1 LFNPKSH
8 LLNQI
13 TNCKS
18 MKKYL
23 LVLLSA
29 FCVHFLTAQ
38 ERTVSGKITD
48 AESGETIPGANVIE
62 KGTTN
67 GTVTDFDGNYR
78 LSVSEGATLTV
89 SFVGYASQEIVVGSR
104 SVIDVQLALD
114 IQSLTEVVVIGYG
127 EVEQADAT
135 GAVAAVS
142 AKDFNQGLIASP
154 EQLIAGK
161 TAGVQ
166 ISGNSG
172 APGDGVQLRIRGTN
186 SIRSNNNPLFV
197 VDGVP
202 LAGGVQPGSADVGFG
217 TSGDIN
223 PLNFINPNDI
233 ESISI
238 LKDASATAIYGSRGA
253 NGVVIITTKSGEGSK
268 GAFQFNSS
276 VSISSPANEYD
287 LLERDAFLDAVAQF
301 GGDRTAQDFGENT
314 DWQDF
319 VTRTSVSHTQN
330 LTYTKGFSNGSM
342 LASLGYD
349 DQQGILENSFMKRLT
364 GRVNGSRSFLDER
377 LNVNVSSTFSNVRRE
392 DPPISGSAGFQ
403 GDILGA
409 AYSANPTWPTDPDFD
424 AGGQRSP
431 ANMLEYYRSDG
442 RTNRILANITA
453 DYELAESLTAKLTYG
468 IDYSDAE
475 TVTLVSGDALN
486 AGNGVQD
493 FGQGQINRNYYTNNL
508 FEATLN
514 HNKQYGAVEVDF
526 IAGYSV
532 QSFRNNYYWTN
543 GRGFADFDFDNME
556 QELRDSYDAIQD
568 IVEDQYGIVNNWG
581 ASDVGLN
588 GSDESGFVSG
598 IEDGSLAQSFFSK
611 PAGASVEAI
620 IANFYDQTDY
630 IQSYFARGNFTI
642 AEKYL
647 ITATIRADGSS
658 KFGEDE
664 RYGIFP
670 SGAVA
675 WKLHE
680 EAFMPDFFS
689 TFKLRGSLGIV
700 GNQDGLGFGEFIR
713 RERWGDAGTID
724 NRTINVPGSVT
735 QGSVNPALR
744 WEETTQAGVG
754 IDFGILAGRIT
765 GTFDVYNYQ
774 TTDLL
779 LRRAAAQPAVAAQIF
794 DNLDA
799 TVENKGWEATL
810 TYNVYTTPDASI
822 SITGNIARN
831 DNLLTDFGGQLEA
844 GTIRGQGLSLA
855 FAQILAGGQPLFS
868 YFLREFEGFDAN
880 GQPIGDNQTF
890 VGKSALPVWNAGL
903 SLNASYKNW
912 SLSAYG
918 YGQYGMYVYNNTA
931 NAFFTAGAINNARN
945 VTTDVPG
952 SGEAGSAEAAVSTRF
967 LEEGD
972 FFRLQN
978 LIIGYDVP
986 LSGQG
991 FISNLNVNLTMQN
1004 LFLITDYSGVDPEV
1018 STNPANFDLLNGL
1031 PTAGIDYSAYPRPRV
1046 FTIGISANF

>member
-1 LFNPKSH
+1 
-8 LLNQI
+8 
-13 TNCKS
+13 

-23 LVLLSA
+23 LMMLSA
-29 FCVHFLTAQ
+29 FVVTLAVAQ
-38 ERTVSGKITD
+38 ERTISGTVTD
-48 AESGETIPGANVIE
+48 AETGETIPGANIVE
-62 KGTTN
+62 KGTSN
-67 GTVTDFDGNYR
+67 GTITDFDGNYQ
-78 LSVSEGATLTV
+78 LAVGDGATIVV
-89 SFVGYASQEIVVGSR
+89 SFVGYSTQEIAVGSR
-104 SVIDVQLALD
+104 SVIDVSIELD
-114 IQSLTEVVVIGYG
+114 VQSLTEVVVIGYG
-127 EVEQADAT
+127 EIEQSDAT

-142 AKDFNQGLIASP
+142 AKDFNQGLISSP

-172 APGDGVQLRIRGTN
+172 APGDGINIRIRGTN

-202 LAGGVQPGSADVGFG
+202 LAGGVQPGAADIGFG

-223 PLNFINPNDI
+223 PLNFINPADI

-253 NGVVIITTKSGEGSK
+253 NGVVIITTKGGQGSA

-287 LLERDAFLDAVAQF
+287 LLSTSAFLDAVGQF
-301 GGDRTAQDFGENT
+301 GGDVAAQNFGDNT

-319 VTRTSVSHTQN
+319 VTRTSVSHKQN
-330 LTYTKGFSNGSM
+330 LSYSKGFANGSL
-342 LASLGYD
+342 LASLGYE

-364 GRVNGSRSFLDER
+364 GRVNGQRSFLGDK
-377 LNVNVSSTFSNVRRE
+377 LNVNLSSTFSNVARE

-409 AYSANPTWPTDPDFD
+409 SYSANPTWPTDPDFD

-431 ANMLEYYRSDG
+431 ANMLEYYRADG

-453 DYELAESLTAKLTYG
+453 DYKIADGLTAKVTYG

-475 TVTLVSGDALN
+475 TATMISGNALN
-486 AGNGVQD
+486 AGNGVQG
-493 FGQGQINRNYYTNNL
+493 FGQGQINRNFYTNNL
-508 FEATLN
+508 LEATVN
-514 HNKQYGAVEVDF
+514 HNQQYGDLKVDF

-543 GRGFADFDFDNME
+543 GRGFSDPDFDLDNME
-556 QELRDSYDAIQD
+556 DELRDSFEAVQD
-568 IVEDQYGIVNNWG
+568 EVDGAFDNINNWG
-581 ASDVGLN
+581 ATDEALN
-588 GSDESGFVSG
+588 GGTEATGGFVSG
-598 IEDGSLAQSFFSK
+598 FDEGSLGQSYFAK
-611 PAGASVEAI
+611 PADATVQAI
-620 IANFYDQTDY
+620 IANFYDQTDF
-630 IQSYFARGNFTI
+630 IQSYFARGNFTFQD
-642 AEKYL
+642 KYL
-647 ITATIRADGSS
+647 LTVTVRADGSS
-658 KFGEDE
+658 RFGEDE

-670 SGAVA
+670 SAALA

-680 EAFMPDFFS
+680 ESFMPDVIS
-689 TFKLRGSLGIV
+689 TLKLRGSYGIV
-700 GNQDGLGFGEFIR
+700 GNQDGLGYGEFIR
-713 RERWGDAGTID
+713 RERYADVSSQD
-724 NRTINVPGSVT
+724 NRTINVVGTAT
-735 QGSVNPALR
+735 QGSVNPGLR
-744 WEETTQAGVG
+744 WEETTQAGFG
-754 IDFGILAGRIT
+754 LDFGFLAGKIT

-779 LRRAAAQPAVAAQIF
+779 LRRTAAQPAVASQIF

-810 TYNVYTTPDASI
+810 TYNVYATKDASI

-831 DNLLTDFGGQLEA
+831 ENELQDFGGQLEA

-855 FAQILAGGQPLFS
+855 YAQILAGGNPLFS
-868 YFLREFEGFDAN
+868 FFLREFEGFDSS
-880 GQPIGDNQTF
+880 GQPIGDNQSF
-890 VGKSALPVWNAGL
+890 VGKSALPTWNTGL

-912 SLSAYG
+912 SFSAYG
-918 YGQYGMYVYNNTA
+918 YGQYGQYVYNNTA

-945 VTTDVPG
+945 VTKDVPN

-967 LEEGD
+967 LEKGD
-972 FFRLQN
+972 FFRMQN
-978 LIIGYDVP
+978 VVIAYDVP
-986 LSGQG
+986 FFQG
-991 FISNLNVNLTMQN
+991 FLKNLNVNLTMQN
-1004 LFLITDYSGVDPEV
+1004 LFLITDYSGLDPEV
-1018 STNPANFDLLNGL
+1018 STNPADFDLLNGL

-1046 FTIGISANF
+1046 FTLGLSTNF